1 MNRSRVNWFY
11 VFISVLL
18 CIMLFVSARY
28 FRGNG
33 VATIGLAA
41 TQDYKINSEK
51 PTLVKAVHAV
61 PGQQVKE
68 GDLLIELSS
77 QELDVKIAQLS
88 NQITTLKLERVEKS
102 KLALAQISY
111 IQAQNSIIQEELDA
125 ELLQAQSQV
134 KMNDRLSK
142 EFVPS
147 SAEQSESPLLIKIK
161 SLQEQKKK
169 QREAAEIKIKDV
181 KQIDATEQYVL
192 GKQIELQEN
201 ELRMLKETNA
211 KLNKYAIGPGVIQNV
226 LVKAGEQVSPF
237 TPLMTINPQHPSMV
251 IVYQVGTSQRRFEI
265 GQEVTVSHYDRPSL
279 LMKGK
284 VIGYGSVMPLPDIL
298 QKSTAVKAFGQEVFI
313 ELPADNQLAN
323 GEKVL
328 VR

>member
-1 MNRSRVNWFY
+1 MSFNKVNWFY
-11 VFISVLL
+11 VFIAVLL
-18 CIMLFVSARY
+18 CSMLFVSAKY

-61 PGQQVKE
+61 PGQQVKG
-68 GDLLIELSS
+68 GDLLIELTS
-77 QELDVKIAQLS
+77 QELDAQIAKLN

-111 IQAQNSIIQEELDA
+111 IQAQNSIVQEELDA
-125 ELLQAQSQV
+125 ELQQAQSQV
-134 KMNDRLSK
+134 KMNDRLAK

-147 SAEQSESPLLIKIK
+147 STEQSESPLLIKAK

-169 QREAAEIKIKDV
+169 QSEAAEIKVKDV
-181 KQIDATEQYVL
+181 KQISSTEQYVL
-192 GKQIELQEN
+192 GNQIELQEN
-201 ELRMLKETNA
+201 ELRLLKETNA
-211 KLNKYAIGPGVIQNV
+211 KLNKYATGPGVIQNV
-226 LVKAGEQVSPF
+226 LVKAGEQVSAF
-237 TPLMTINPQHPSMV
+237 TPLMNINPQHPTMV
-251 IVYQVGTSQRRFEI
+251 IVYQVGTSQQRFLI
-265 GQEVTVSHYDRPSL
+265 GQEVTVSHYDRPSQL
-279 LMKGK
+279 IKGK
-284 VIGYGSVMPLPDIL
+284 VIGYGSVMALPDIL